1 MIVPEERQVH
11 NAAPPPPPPL
21 LTWMSHAHTTAKGI
35 SFLKSGKVTA
45 LQGNEGKVTGVVVK
59 TGAEEQQ
66 ILPADLVVVRV

>member
-1 MIVPEERQVH
+1 
-11 NAAPPPPPPL
+11 
-21 LTWMSHAHTTAKGI
+21 MSHAHTIAKGI